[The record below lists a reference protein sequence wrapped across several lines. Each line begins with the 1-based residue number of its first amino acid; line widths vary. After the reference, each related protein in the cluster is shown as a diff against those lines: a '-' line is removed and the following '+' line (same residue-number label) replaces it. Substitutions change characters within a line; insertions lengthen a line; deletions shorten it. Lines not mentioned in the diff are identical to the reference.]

1 MLSVR
6 EARVSLRPSLDH
18 THTYSTHKPSHT
30 RTHEGWRPSAH
41 TACRVLSMS
50 VGCSQPARE
59 GVKKGRQRARG
70 GGGGGGGGEMRET
83 LETYT
88 HTHTHGWMDGH
99 AMHLCSKVDS
109 VGPLQL
115 RRLAHKTDGSVCTG
129 ASTTQPPCL
138 VSPTPRTQKTHPSIH
153 AFTTTNETNH
163 TD

>member
-1 MLSVR
+1 MCLCVGVGVGGVWDGCFPSLSV
-6 EARVSLRPSLDH
+6 A
-18 THTYSTHKPSHT
+18 THTRLHTYAPSHLISTH
-30 RTHEGWRPSAH
+30 
-41 TACRVLSMS
+41 S
-50 VGCSQPARE
+50 VHPCLHAY
-59 GVKKGRQRARG
+59 
-70 GGGGGGGGEMRET
+70 
-83 LETYT
+83 LF
-88 HTHTHGWMDGH
+88 HTHGWMDGH